1 LRPCSAVFVFLLKI
15 VTNSAFSSFVAIYTV
30 RRILEDARVPEN
42 VIQAVK
48 ERMYVHDYLGSA
60 SSVAEAVD
68 EVITVKNALSSSD
81 LNLQA

>member
-1 LRPCSAVFVFLLKI
+1 
-15 VTNSAFSSFVAIYTV
+15 
-30 RRILEDARVPEN
+30 VPDN